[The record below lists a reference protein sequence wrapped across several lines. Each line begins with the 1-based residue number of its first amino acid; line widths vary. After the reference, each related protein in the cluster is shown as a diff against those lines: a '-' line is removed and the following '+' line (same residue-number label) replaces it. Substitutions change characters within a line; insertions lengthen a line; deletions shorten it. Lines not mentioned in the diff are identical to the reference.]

1 MRDRHCII
9 FAGIVFTLGYVGCS
23 SNDTGSLPLARSSSP
38 IIGGTADDGD
48 PAVVMLVSYP
58 SDESTYYTC
67 TAEVI
72 SPTVLLTAA
81 HCVDAANHTGH
92 TFGVFLE
99 PDATPYKASVKTLKP
114 HLKAVREV
122 HAHPQYDPN
131 GSGYPAD
138 VGVAILAEPV
148 SIAPLPINRTA
159 LDSSIVGKSSRI
171 IGYGQTVSGT
181 FNVKKYQATTSV
193 NKLENDGH
201 TVVVGDDARRTCLG
215 DSGGPALV
223 TLNGVETIIGT
234 NSYTNTNGCT
244 EPSHFQRVDVY
255 KAFIDSYLS
264 SDDAGAPTDA
274 GTDSGGPM
282 DAGTDSGSPP
292 DAGGGPCPT
301 SEREP
306 NNRSTQA
313 NPLDQGCLGGTLG
326 SAADV
331 DLESFSL
338 SGTTEYDVNLEAS
351 GDAEVALF
359 KYGNGGWYYVEN
371 TTPTRVHHV
380 SDGGGRYLVRITSPT
395 YSTQRYTSTLTL
407 GASP

>member
-1 MRDRHCII
+1 MRNRHSIV
-9 FAGIVFTLGYVGCS
+9 FAGIILAIGYAGCS
-23 SNDTGSLPLARSSSP
+23 SNDTGTPPPARSSSP
-38 IIGGTADDGD
+38 IIGGTADEGD

-58 SDESTYYTC
+58 ADESTYYTC

-81 HCVDAANHTGH
+81 HCVDTPNHTGH

-99 PDATPYKASVKTLKP
+99 PDATPYKSSVKTLKP

-131 GSGYPAD
+131 GAGYPAD
-138 VGVAILAEPV
+138 VGVAILSEPV
-148 SIAPLPINRTA
+148 SITPLPINRTA

-201 TVVVGDDARRTCLG
+201 TVVVGDSTRRTCLG

-234 NSYTNTNGCT
+234 NSYTNTSGCT

-255 KAFIDSYLS
+255 KSFIDSYLNS
-264 SDDAGAPTDA
+264 GDAGAPTDA
-274 GTDSGGPM
+274 GTDSGT
-282 DAGTDSGSPP
+282 DAGTDSGTPP
-292 DAGGGPCPT
+292 DAGGGEPCPT
-301 SEREP
+301 PEREP

-313 NPLDQGCLGGTLG
+313 NPIGQCLRG
-326 SAADV
+326 SLSPAGDV

-338 SGTTEYDVNLEAS
+338 SGSLEYDVNLEAS
-351 GDAEVALF
+351 GDAQLSLF
-359 KYGNGGWYYVEN
+359 KYWNGGWYYVEN

-380 SDGGGRYLVRITSPT
+380 SDGGGRYLVRVTSPSYT
-395 YSTQRYTSTLTL
+395 TQSYTSTLTV
-407 GASP
+407 GSP